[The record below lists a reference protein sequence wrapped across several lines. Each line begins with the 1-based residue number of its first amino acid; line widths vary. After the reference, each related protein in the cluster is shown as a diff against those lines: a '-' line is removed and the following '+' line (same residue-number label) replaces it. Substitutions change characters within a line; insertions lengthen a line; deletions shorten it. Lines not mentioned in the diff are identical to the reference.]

1 MPETSPETVVAAPA
15 CAKCA
20 TPLVAGARFCETCG
34 AAAPGVAPSA
44 NAKGRAALGRLTAN
58 THLSQIKSAR
68 MVIAMVALLILAVTI
83 FQHAQF
89 NSQIAEYRANPA
101 NVINEQ
107 IVTRATMLFY
117 ANYLIVGIYGG
128 LILWMKTNPFAAC
141 LTALIIYVSITLLN
155 VAIDPTSIFQG
166 ILVRIVVI
174 LLLVKGVK
182 SGLAW
187 RRLREKGAVA

>member
-20 TPLVAGARFCETCG
+20 APLVAEARFCEKCG
-34 AAAPGVAPSA
+34 AAVPGIAPSA

-68 MVIAMVALLILAVTI
+68 MAIALVALIVLAFTI
-83 FQHAQF
+83 FQHAKF
-89 NSQIAEYRANPA
+89 SSDLAGYRANPA
-101 NVINEQ
+101 NVINEHL
-107 IVTRATMLFY
+107 VTRGYMLFY
-117 ANYLIVGIYGG
+117 ANYLIVAIYGG
-128 LILWMKTNPFAAC
+128 LIWWMKTNPFAAC

-155 VAIDPTSIFQG
+155 VAIDPSTIFQG
-166 ILVRIVVI
+166 VILRIVVI